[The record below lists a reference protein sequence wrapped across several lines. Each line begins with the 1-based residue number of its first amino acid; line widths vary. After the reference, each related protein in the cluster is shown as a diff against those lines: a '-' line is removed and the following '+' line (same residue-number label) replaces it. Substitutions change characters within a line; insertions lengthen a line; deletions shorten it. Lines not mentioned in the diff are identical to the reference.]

1 MKKCFGWVLA
11 VTVMAFAAGCGSSS
25 SPAPT
30 PTPTPAP
37 TPTPTPSPTPSPT
50 GAVSITTNA
59 MNKGANAYSPNPL
72 AVTVGG
78 SVTWTNTDSIAHT
91 STSDSGVWNS
101 GAIAAGASFTA
112 TFPTAGSFTYHCSI
126 HPGMVGTV
134 TVQ

>member
-1 MKKCFGWVLA
+1 MVRYFGWVLA

-30 PTPTPAP
+30 PTPTP
-37 TPTPTPSPTPSPT
+37 TPTPNPPPASSV
-50 GAVSITTNA
+50 AASIVTNA
-59 MNKGANAYSPNPL
+59 QNKGANWYSPNPI
-72 AVTVGG
+72 AVNVGG

-91 STSDSGVWNS
+91 STSDTGVWDS
-101 GAIAAGASFTA
+101 GTIAAGASFTA
-112 TFPTAGSFTYHCSI
+112 TFTTAGSFTYHCNF